1 MVVVDLDSS
10 KTGTARVGAELREVR
25 ERLGWSLPDVAARL
39 RIRLPFL
46 HAIEAGDLAALPGP
60 AYVTGFIR
68 AYAETLGL
76 DPDEILR
83 RFRAEGMP
91 GERKPALVFPAAVP
105 DRAVPTGAILL
116 LSAILLIGGYFLWY
130 RHSEATLKLAQTIQP
145 VPQKLAPLALP
156 KPVAKP
162 QAPTPAPQPATEP
175 ATQTAA
181 ETPAQSPTPAPTPA
195 PASAPTAPPTSTATA
210 ASAGTQPN
218 VAASNAAPPATQT
231 SAAAEP
237 ASPGAP
243 PMALPA
249 QGQAIVAT
257 ADSWVQVRDATGAI
271 LFSRVLPAG
280 QSWPVPA
287 EPGLTLTTGNA
298 GGTALANDGKIGAA
312 LGPTGA
318 VLRHFQLTEP
328 APGAVQSPVAPAS
341 TASPSAPK

>member
-91 GERKPALVFPAAVP
+91 GERKPELVFPAAVP

-130 RHSEATLKLAQTIQP
+130 RHSEQTLKLAQIVQP

-181 ETPAQSPTPAPTPA
+181 ATPAQSPTPAPPATTTSAA
-195 PASAPTAPPTSTATA
+195 PAIVPPAQP
-210 ASAGTQPN
+210 SAGTQPN
-218 VAASNAAPPATQT
+218 VAAGNAAPPATQT
-231 SAAAEP
+231 AAP
-237 ASPGAP
+237 AQPAPPGTP